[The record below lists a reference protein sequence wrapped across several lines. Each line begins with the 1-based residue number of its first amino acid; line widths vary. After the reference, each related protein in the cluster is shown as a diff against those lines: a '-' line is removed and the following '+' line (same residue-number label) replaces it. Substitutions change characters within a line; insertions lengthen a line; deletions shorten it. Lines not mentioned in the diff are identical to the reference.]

1 MRKWIAPL
9 LVISVFININLL
21 LYIWMTSFYTFN
33 EQDQQLLGEMTVKV
47 FESKEYQQ
55 IADSEKVYS
64 VEPVVD
70 RWKGGEFPHDY
81 SVTLRTNKESYDFY
95 CADAACDQVKIGGW
109 SYSRYAEE
117 EPLLPLNNKK

>member
-33 EQDQQLLGEMTVKV
+33 EQEQQLLGEMTVKV

-70 RWKGGEFPHDY
+70 RWKGGEFPHYY

-95 CADAACDQVKIGGW
+95 CADAACDQVEIGGW